1 MHDSRDFKFL
11 QVSALISLTLML
23 GLYAAFFLG
32 LLVLFFFSLVTFC
45 VKTLKWF
52 LTVWEPGY
60 DLANVQCILIAKSNN
75 IAEIHINSVQFFL

>member
-1 MHDSRDFKFL
+1 MHDSRDFKLL

-23 GLYAAFFLG
+23 DLFAAFFLG
-32 LLVLFFFSLVTFC
+32 LLVFVFSLVTFC
-45 VKTLKWF
+45 IKTLKWF

-75 IAEIHINSVQFFL
+75 IAEMHINSVQFFL